1 MKYKLSIIAIIFVL
15 LSSTTFSVANPGG
28 NGDNNRDFTCG
39 GSCHGDPSL
48 SANSDGILTIEIQ
61 RNVYASNAVAVHVT
75 ASDMTLSNN
84 RIVGIF
90 LLGSL
95 NGNSD
100 HPSDYGW
107 SIIQDP
113 NGGINNYVE
122 TTVSSSNSVTLTWI
136 LFAPDQGGNY
146 NLYAQMNHGHISN
159 SNNLAYTGVSEPLI
173 IDVQT
178 APENLPGFSESWV
191 APEYRSPGDSTNIII
206 MTKNTDSIQ
215 VKWKLEGEWFENIA
229 NVSLI
234 EKDTWSVDI
243 PPTFGENVIQYSV
256 ITSNGNYSIM
266 QPLLTV
272 GTSLV
277 DFEGSLLG
285 ARLQSLA
292 YATIIIGFIT
302 TLQLY
307 FSKSIIKLPQQKT
320 NFSKINGDNE
330 RLVKHPDHPGW
341 LWDNIENKWV
351 IDPDNPPNGGGIDG

>member
-1 MKYKLSIIAIIFVL
+1 MKYKLTIMAIIFAL
-15 LSSTTFSVANPGG
+15 LSSSTFSVANPGG
-28 NGDNNRDFTCG
+28 NGDSNRDFTCG

-48 SANSDGILTIEIQ
+48 SADSDGLLTIEVQ
-61 RNVYASNAVAVHVT
+61 KNVYASNAVAVHVT
-75 ASDMTLSNN
+75 ASDMTLSSN

-100 HPSDYGW
+100 HLSDYGW

-136 LFAPDQGGNY
+136 LFAPDEGGNY

-159 SNNLAYTGVSEPLI
+159 SDNLAYTGVSDPLT
-173 IDVQT
+173 IDVQI
-178 APENLPGFSESWV
+178 APSNLPGFSENWV
-191 APEYRSPGDSTNIII
+191 APEYRSPGDSTNIIL

-215 VKWKLEGEWFENIA
+215 VKWKLEGEWFENTA
-229 NVSLI
+229 TVSLI
-234 EKDTWSVDI
+234 EKDIWSVDI
-243 PPTFGENVIQYSV
+243 PPTFGDTVIHYSV
-256 ITSNGNYSIM
+256 ITSNGNFSIK

-272 GTSLV
+272 GTSQV
-277 DFEGSLLG
+277 EFEGSLLG
-285 ARLQSLA
+285 ARIQSLA
-292 YATIIIGFIT
+292 FATIIIGFMT

-307 FSKSIIKLPQQKT
+307 FFKPNVKSDQQKSNST
-320 NFSKINGDNE
+320 ETIVANK

-341 LWDNIENKWV
+341 LWDTIENKWV
-351 IDPDNPPNGGGIDG
+351 IDSDNPPNEGAN